1 MYKNF
6 SPSQPPLFVLMALMY
21 MLSNANFAV
30 AQSLPRCAGANTDNW
45 NQCIGTKKL
54 NSETTYSGE
63 FRNGI
68 PNGFGEVIFANENN
82 FKGEFKNGK
91 FTGNGYL
98 TLKPDNR
105 GYGYIGELRNGEFHG
120 RGKRFAGD
128 LIYEGDFK
136 NGKWDGR
143 GTVIHDGGKYKYEG
157 DFSDGKQSGYGK
169 LTIGN
174 LTYTGVF
181 KEDKPTGE
189 FEILYADG
197 VRYVGEIFDMKP
209 HGRGV
214 LFGANGSIVYSGRW
228 HLGKPATT
236 DAARGDGTEDDKTC
250 QKYGLNVGT
259 ADYADCRIKISKL
272 KQDAQIESRNIQR
285 LIDLQEEQ
293 RRAKIEAQERADSD
307 SLIRFGLDMLGG
319 KARFTDGHKYL
330 DGAGT
335 PNTSGNSSG
344 RPSSVTRSIT
354 LPNGQMI
361 TCTTFQS
368 MTNCF

>member
-1 MYKNF
+1 M
-6 SPSQPPLFVLMALMY
+6 
-21 MLSNANFAV
+21 
-30 AQSLPRCAGANTDNW
+30 
-45 NQCIGTKKL
+45 
-54 NSETTYSGE
+54 
-63 FRNGI
+63 
-68 PNGFGEVIFANENN
+68 
-82 FKGEFKNGK
+82 
-91 FTGNGYL
+91 
-98 TLKPDNR
+98 
-105 GYGYIGELRNGEFHG
+105 
-120 RGKRFAGD
+120 
-128 LIYEGDFK
+128 
-136 NGKWDGR
+136 
-143 GTVIHDGGKYKYEG
+143 IHNGGKYKYEG

-174 LTYTGVF
+174 LIYTGVF

-197 VRYVGEIFDMKP
+197 VRYVGEIFDMRP

-214 LFGANGSIVYSGRW
+214 LFRANGSIVYSGRW
-228 HLGKPATT
+228 NSGRPANTET
-236 DAARGDGTEDDKTC
+236 ARGDGTEDDKTC

-272 KQDAQIESRNIQR
+272 KADAQIESRNIQR

-293 RRAKIEAQERADSD
+293 RRARIEAQERADSD

-319 KARFTDGHKYL
+319 KARFTDGYKYL

-335 PNTSGNSSG
+335 PNTSDNSSG

-354 LPNGQMI
+354 LPNGQMV

>member
-143 GTVIHDGGKYKYEG
+143 GTVIHDGGKYKY
-157 DFSDGKQSGYGK
+157 
-169 LTIGN
+169 
-174 LTYTGVF
+174 
-181 KEDKPTGE
+181 
-189 FEILYADG
+189 
-197 VRYVGEIFDMKP
+197 
-209 HGRGV
+209 
-214 LFGANGSIVYSGRW
+214 
-228 HLGKPATT
+228 
-236 DAARGDGTEDDKTC
+236 
-250 QKYGLNVGT
+250 
-259 ADYADCRIKISKL
+259 
-272 KQDAQIESRNIQR
+272 
-285 LIDLQEEQ
+285 
-293 RRAKIEAQERADSD
+293 
-307 SLIRFGLDMLGG
+307 
-319 KARFTDGHKYL
+319 
-330 DGAGT
+330 
-335 PNTSGNSSG
+335 
-344 RPSSVTRSIT
+344 
-354 LPNGQMI
+354 
-361 TCTTFQS
+361 
-368 MTNCF
+368 